1 MQLQG
6 TKKRKPHRKG
16 VQKMKAKRIISI
28 ILCIATLFS
37 ALSLTAFAQEQE
49 PFAEIKFRNP
59 ETKTVEFGK
68 TEEVYLEYGTGGIEN
83 CKIEWEISKK
93 NRCKIEYV
101 TDENTGLVTGVR
113 LTGKNFGDSTLTATI
128 LDENGNEIVS
138 ANKLVRVVESK
149 GENKTLEEKLK
160 IIWWD
165 SYLTLGMTIM
175 YVPYFAGVVIPIMVP
190 YYAYLT
196 VKTLIFG

>member
-1 MQLQG
+1 
-6 TKKRKPHRKG
+6 
-16 VQKMKAKRIISI
+16 MKVKRILSI

-59 ETKTVEFGK
+59 ETKTIEFGK

-93 NRCKIEYV
+93 NRCEIEYV
-101 TDENTGLVTGVR
+101 TDEKTGLVTGVR
-113 LTGKNFGDSTLTATI
+113 LTGKNFGASTLTATI

-138 ANKLVRVVESK
+138 ANKHVRVVESK

-160 IIWWD
+160 IILMD
-165 SYLTLGMTIM
+165 AYLTLGMTIM
-175 YVPYFAGVVIPIMVP
+175 YVPYFVWLVIPLMVP

>member
-1 MQLQG
+1 MF
-6 TKKRKPHRKG
+6 KK
-16 VQKMKAKRIISI
+16 
-28 ILCIATLFS
+28 ILVALLCAATL
-37 ALSLTAFAQEQE
+37 AAMMPLTAFAQEQE
-49 PFAEIKFRNP
+49 PFAQIKFRNP

-68 TEEVYLEYGTGGIEN
+68 TEELYLEYGTGGIESY
-83 CKIEWEISKK
+83 KIEWKISKK
-93 NRCKIEYV
+93 NHCEIEYV
-101 TDENTGLVTGVR
+101 TDEETGLVTGVR
-113 LTGKNFGDSTLTATI
+113 LTGKNFGDATLTATI

-160 IIWWD
+160 IILQD

-175 YVPYFAGVVIPIMVP
+175 YVPYLAGFVILAMVP

>member
-1 MQLQG
+1 
-6 TKKRKPHRKG
+6 
-16 VQKMKAKRIISI
+16 MKTKRILSI

-37 ALSLTAFAQEQE
+37 VLSLTAFADEQE

-59 ETKTVEFGK
+59 EIKTIEFGK
-68 TEEVYLEYGTGGIEN
+68 TEELYLEYGTGGIEN
-83 CKIEWEISKK
+83 YKIEWKVSKKLPCKIEHI
-93 NRCKIEYV
+93 
-101 TDENTGLVTGVR
+101 TDEETGLVTGAKV
-113 LTGKNFGDSTLTATI
+113 TGKNFGDTTLTATI
-128 LDENGNEIVS
+128 IDENGNEIVS

-160 IIWWD
+160 IILKD

-175 YVPYFAGVVIPIMVP
+175 YVPYLVVIVVPVMVP

-196 VKTLIFG
+196 VKTIIFGV

>member
-1 MQLQG
+1 
-6 TKKRKPHRKG
+6 
-16 VQKMKAKRIISI
+16 MKAKRIISI

-37 ALSLTAFAQEQE
+37 ALLLTAFAQEQE

-83 CKIEWEISKK
+83 CKIEWKISKK

-190 YYAYLT
+190 YCAYLT